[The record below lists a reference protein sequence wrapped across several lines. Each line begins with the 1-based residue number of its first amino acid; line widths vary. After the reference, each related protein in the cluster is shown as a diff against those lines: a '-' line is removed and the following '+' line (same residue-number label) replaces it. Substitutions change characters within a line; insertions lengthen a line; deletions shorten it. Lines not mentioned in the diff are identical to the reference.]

1 MKSQDQLA
9 HVKALLTSG
18 LSIRECA
25 RRSKI
30 PRSSIHRMARQLGVD
45 LSVRPKGRKRKL
57 GTRDVRKVVR
67 ALTSGS
73 IDTATEAVKL
83 LEEAGGTR
91 VSPSTMSRALRRVG
105 LVSATKVKKPYL
117 KLAHRQQRMRFVEK
131 YRNWTVADWN
141 RVIFSDETKINRF
154 GSDGRKYIW
163 KSPREGLTDRTV
175 QPTVKFGGGSLM
187 MWGCIT
193 AKGPGGFCKI
203 DGSMDSDLYCDIL
216 RGELIDTI
224 DDIGKT
230 VGSVVYQHDNDPK
243 HKSKRTEKCIAEL
256 QLNVLDWPPQSPDL
270 NPIEHVWQFLK
281 MRLAAHPSP
290 PCGVDDLWNRVQEE

>member
-1 MKSQDQLA
+1 MKSQDQLP

-18 LSIRECA
+18 MSIRECA
-25 RRSKI
+25 RRCKI
-30 PRSSIHRMARQLGVD
+30 PRSSVHRMAVLLGVD
-45 LSVRPKGRKRKL
+45 LSQRVGGRRRLL

-83 LEEAGGTR
+83 LEESGGPS
-91 VSPSTMSRALRRVG
+91 VSASTMSRALKGAG
-105 LVSATKVKKPYL
+105 LVSATKIKKPYL
-117 KLAHRQQRMRFVEK
+117 KKAHRQKRMKFVEK
-131 YRNWTVADWN
+131 YKNWTVADWN
-141 RVIFSDETKINRF
+141 RVIFSDETKFNRF

-163 KSPREGLTDRTV
+163 KAPQEGLSDRVV

-203 DGSMDSDLYCDIL
+203 DGLMDSELYCDIL

-224 DDIGKT
+224 QDIGEE
-230 VGSVVYQHDNDPK
+230 VGSIVYQHDNDPK
-243 HKSKRTEKCIAEL
+243 HKSKKTEKCITDL
-256 QLNVLDWPPQSPDL
+256 QLEVLDWPAQSPDL
-270 NPIEHVWQFLK
+270 NPIEHVWRFLK
-281 MRLAAHPSP
+281 MRLAAYPSP
-290 PCGVDDLWNRVQEE
+290 PCGVNDLWS